1 LTKGKPQTTNV
12 TKKATQKS
20 PLSLRSRLIV
30 LAVILLTVSFGLVGF
45 ALDAAFQRSSE
56 AGLQARMESLVY
68 LVLAATEVGD
78 DGSLVFDDDPGDPRL
93 RQPGSGIY
101 AIVSGENDRWVS
113 ASSLGVDLPQPTQ
126 TRTGQ
131 SDFLQATDETG
142 FYYTFRYGVSWELP
156 QNQLLPVTVSI
167 FVDPGELQP
176 ELQAFRTGLWQS
188 LGLTGL
194 ILMLAQVI
202 LLALGLRPLQR
213 ITENISGIESGD
225 LERLEGNFPKELEP
239 LQRNLNH
246 LLETEK
252 ANQGRYRNALDSL
265 AHSLK
270 TPLSVIRSSLPSDGS
285 AKTVAMESAVSDMQ
299 HLIAT
304 RLQRAAASSRS
315 SNAPAVDVKT
325 QLERLVLSLNRV
337 YSQELINIDV
347 MIDPELEFFGE
358 QRDLLEL
365 SGNLLDNACKYG
377 DGQVRISAQTLD
389 AEDSRAGIRLQVDD
403 NGPGIAEDKREQL
416 LQRGVRGDER
426 LEGDGLGL
434 AIALEIVNAYR
445 GDIAITRSDLGGACV
460 SVTLKTR

>member
-1 LTKGKPQTTNV
+1 MTD
-12 TKKATQKS
+12 KATQKS

-56 AGLQARMESLVY
+56 AGLQTRMESLVY
-68 LVLAATEVGD
+68 LVLAATEVSD

-113 ASSLGVDLPQPTQ
+113 ASSLGVDLPQPVQ
-126 TRTGQ
+126 IRTGQ
-131 SDFLQATDETG
+131 NDFLQATDETG

-156 QNQLLPVTVSI
+156 QNLLLPVTVSI
-167 FVDPGELQP
+167 LVDPVELQP

-239 LQRNLNH
+239 LQRNLNL

-270 TPLSVIRSSLPSDGS
+270 TPLSVIRASLPSDGS
-285 AKTVAMESAVSDMQ
+285 DKTVAMEGAVSDMQ

-315 SNAPAVDVKT
+315 SNAPAVEVKT

-358 QRDLLEL
+358 QRDFLEL
-365 SGNLLDNACKYG
+365 TGNLLDNACKYG

-389 AEDSRAGIRLQVDD
+389 AEDSRVGIRLQVDD
-403 NGPGIAEDKREQL
+403 NGPGIVEDKREQL

-426 LEGDGLGL
+426 VEGDGLGL
-434 AIALEIVNAYR
+434 AIVLEIVSAYH
-445 GDIAITRSDLGGACV
+445 GDIAITQSDLGGACV

>member
-1 LTKGKPQTTNV
+1 MTI
-12 TKKATQKS
+12 KATQKT
-20 PLSLRSRLIV
+20 PLSLRTRLIV

-45 ALDAAFQRSSE
+45 ALDSAFQRSSE
-56 AGLQARMESLVY
+56 AGLQTRMESLVY
-68 LVLAATEVGD
+68 LVLAATEVSD

-113 ASSLGVDLPQPTQ
+113 ASSLGVDLPQPVQ
-126 TRTGQ
+126 IRTGQ
-131 SDFLQATDETG
+131 NDFLQATDETG

-156 QNQLLPVTVSI
+156 QNLLLPVTVSI
-167 FVDPGELQP
+167 LVDPVELQP

-325 QLERLVLSLNRV
+325 QLERLVLTLNRV

-347 MIDPELEFFGE
+347 MIDPDLEFFGE

-365 SGNLLDNACKYG
+365 TGNLLDNACKYG
-377 DGQVRISAQTLD
+377 DGQLRISAQTLD
-389 AEDSRAGIRLQVDD
+389 SEDSRAGIRLQVDD

-416 LQRGVRGDER
+416 LKRGVRGDER
-426 LEGDGLGL
+426 VEGDGLGL

-445 GDIAITRSDLGGACV
+445 GDIAITRSDLGGACI